1 VLAARMHAH
10 GLLATQTAATKWASG
25 AVDVDLLG
33 LVLVADA
40 PGRLSRPLRDLARLV
55 SGGLPRVW
63 NLPWIEAWRLG
74 EPPSLEF
81 IPKAVRAMVTDLN
94 TGMGEQWF
102 KKFLGWLIAF
112 ISLIAMPALMKF
124 VAPMASLGG
133 AMAGSAGLV
142 GGKLASGAM
151 KLGQDQ
157 ADNGAHR
164 PAWHRRDGHRV
175 AKEVKPAMAVCTV
188 AHAEHHAGQTGRVSS
203 GTVATA

>member
-1 VLAARMHAH
+1 MH
-10 GLLATQTAATKWASG
+10 TACW
-25 AVDVDLLG
+25 
-33 LVLVADA
+33 
-40 PGRLSRPLRDLARLV
+40 RRRRPPP
-55 SGGLPRVW
+55 SGLPGPSMWTCSAWSWSPMHPDGFLALSGTWHGSSPVGSPAW

-164 PAWHRRDGHRV
+164 PAWHRRDGHRG